1 MSSDNRRRIALV
13 IGSGGIK
20 CAAAIGLQRVFEREH
35 IPIDMLVGCSGGSMY
50 AALMALGADADTLTD
65 MTNRLWTRD
74 VASKRSLRAL
84 ASVVLPQVF
93 GFSERFGLVDDT
105 RMNALMTQ
113 VLGERTFADAK
124 IPLFITA
131 TDFMNGQQ
139 VVLDS
144 GRLYDAV
151 RGSTAMPYV
160 YKPHTAGGRV
170 LVDGYLSD
178 PLPVGVAVRE
188 DADIIIAMG
197 FESPYLTH
205 ISSMLRFAFQTSAVM
220 ANNLLKANF
229 AFHSMAHHSEILLLL
244 PDFGEHIGLFDVGK
258 TPQIIAAGERAIM
271 EQLPY
276 LRSLLA
282 MPAGGADARA

>member
-1 MSSDNRRRIALV
+1 MSNDNRRRIALV
-13 IGSGGIK
+13 IGSGSIK
-20 CAAAIGLQRVFEREH
+20 CAAAIGLQRVLQREG
-35 IPIDMLVGCSGGSMY
+35 IPIDMLVGCSGGSIY
-50 AALMALGADADTLTD
+50 AALMALGVDAQTLDD
-65 MTNRLWTRD
+65 MTRRLWTRD
-74 VASKRSLRAL
+74 LTAKHSLRAL
-84 ASVVLPQVF
+84 ASVVLPQLF
-93 GFSERFGLVDDT
+93 GFSERFGLVDDR
-105 RMNALMTQ
+105 RMNALMTE
-113 VLGERTFADAK
+113 VFGERTFADAK

-151 RGSTAMPYV
+151 RGSLAMPYV
-160 YKPHTAGGRV
+160 FKPHTVGGHV

-229 AFHSMAHHSEILLLL
+229 AFHSMAHHSEILLIL
-244 PDFGEHIGLFDVGK
+244 PEFGQHIGLFDVDK
-258 TPQIIAAGERAIM
+258 SPQIIEAGERAIT

-276 LRSLLA
+276 LRELLA
-282 MPAGGADARA
+282 TPAGGDDARA

>member
-1 MSSDNRRRIALV
+1 MSNDNRRRIALV
-13 IGSGGIK
+13 IGSGSIK
-20 CAAAIGLQRVFEREH
+20 CAAAIGLQRVFQREG
-35 IPIDMLVGCSGGSMY
+35 IPIDMLVGCSGGSIY
-50 AALMALGADADTLTD
+50 AALMALGIDAQTLTD
-65 MTNRLWTRD
+65 MTRRLWTRD
-74 VASKRSLRAL
+74 LTSKHSLRAL
-84 ASVVLPQVF
+84 ASVVLPQLF
-93 GFSERFGLVDDT
+93 GFNERFGLVDDT
-105 RMNALMTQ
+105 CMNALMAE
-113 VLGERTFADAK
+113 VFGERTFADAQ
-124 IPLFITA
+124 IPLLISA

-151 RGSTAMPYV
+151 RGSIAMPYV
-160 YKPHTAGGRV
+160 FKPHTAGGRV

-188 DADIIIAMG
+188 DADIIVAMG

-205 ISSMLRFAFQTSAVM
+205 VSSMLRFAFQTSAVM

-229 AFHSMAHHSEILLLL
+229 AFHSMAHHSEILLIL
-244 PDFGEHIGLFDVGK
+244 PEFGEHIGLFDIEK
-258 TPQIIAAGERAIM
+258 APQIIAAGERAIT

-282 MPAGGADARA
+282 MPVGGADARA